1 MGAMDIEQAR
11 FNMVEQQIRTWE
23 VLDQKVLD
31 LLFAVQREKFV
42 PAAWRDMAFTDMEI
56 PLGQGEAMLQ
66 PKLEAR
72 MVQELAIKKTD
83 KMLEI
88 GSGSGYMTAL
98 LATCG
103 AFVHSIE
110 INPELHGMATRNLST
125 NGIINVQLE
134 IGDGAH
140 GWKSH
145 APYDV
150 IVLTGSTPIL
160 AAEFLQQLNAG
171 GRLFAVVGDAPVM
184 KGMLYTAANGAH
196 TEMELFETCIKPLT
210 NAPQPER
217 FKF

>member
-1 MGAMDIEQAR
+1 MDIEQAR

-31 LLFAVQREKFV
+31 LLFAVPREKYV
-42 PAAWRDMAFTDMEI
+42 PTAWRDMAFTDMEI
-56 PLGQGEAMLQ
+56 PLGHGEAMLQ

-83 KMLEI
+83 KILEV

-103 AFVHSIE
+103 AFVHSVEMI
-110 INPELHGMATRNLST
+110 PELHAMAKHNLST
-125 NGIINVQLE
+125 NNISNVQLE
-134 IGDGAH
+134 IGDAAL
-140 GWKSH
+140 GWKTHS
-145 APYDV
+145 PYDV

-160 AAEFLQQLNAG
+160 APEFLQQLKTD

-184 KGMLYTAANGAH
+184 KGMLYTAIANAH
-196 TEMELFETCIKPLT
+196 SKMELFETSIKPLT

>member
-1 MGAMDIEQAR
+1 MDIEQAR

-31 LLFAVQREKFV
+31 LLFAVPREKFV
-42 PAAWRDMAFTDMEI
+42 PTAWRDMAFTDMEI
-56 PLGQGEAMLQ
+56 PLGHGEAMLQ

-72 MVQELAIKKTD
+72 IVQELQIKKTD
-83 KMLEI
+83 KILEI

-98 LATCG
+98 LATC
-103 AFVHSIE
+103 AASVHSVE
-110 INPELHGMATRNLST
+110 INPELHEMAKRNLAANNIS
-125 NGIINVQLE
+125 NVQLE
-134 IGDGAH
+134 IGDGAR

-184 KGMLYTAANGAH
+184 KGLLYTGGSAQPV
-196 TEMELFETCIKPLT
+196 ELFETSIKPLT